1 MAAVV
6 VVAIGLL
13 LEAPVIW
20 LLPTVGVLL
29 VPVIA
34 GLTTGRTLEMPIPRD
49 PEN

>member
-6 VVAIGLL
+6 VIAIGLL

-49 PEN
+49 PED